1 MRFDKPAT
9 TNPIDQGR
17 VIGRPTPRIDES
29 PVGRV
34 EPLFSVPAANG
45 AWDEL
50 YVDLE
55 RDSTVADVQRAIGA
69 PRGLEDDALNAF
81 LDRVGRTVGAHDA
94 YSALAEQARTA
105 KTPGDLIKVAAALYR
120 WNQEMTRGRQ

>member
-1 MRFDKPAT
+1 MRYDFGSDNTA
-9 TNPIDQGR
+9 GLVR
-17 VIGRPTPRIDES
+17 LARR
-29 PVGRV
+29 
-34 EPLFSVPAANG
+34 EPHMALPYAQIMRA
-45 AWDEL
+45 
-50 YVDLE
+50 
-55 RDSTVADVQRAIGA
+55 TVARAIGA